1 MGRNRSGLKKYML
14 LLFAV
19 VLLLLLQGCGI
30 DPVPEWQ
37 IQKDV
42 MAFAPE
48 WNSAVTI
55 NNFSILRRVSDEEE
69 KSEEIQVKLDGQTN
83 TVHAMR
89 YYTVSYFY
97 EKGNGWTF
105 SDIEVDNTDL
115 WETTP
120 LVGPDVA
127 LAKEAL
133 MGKMLYVGKDTWV
146 IDEETLQDVRIEGE
160 SFEKGELEAT
170 MYCTVTL
177 KNEYVEV
184 TGSASVL
191 CQYNGTY
198 TEETAEEDAAQK
210 PGWYVTSCAVGDD
223 YTYRYRSDIDPEVT
237 VDSVMDIL
245 DKGKFKFSKTWG
257 EYQYVQMQRDN
268 IQDLVLET
276 AYPTEKGENCICKGQ
291 FTYATELATFD
302 VTYLIKMSYDLETA
316 YWTYIAEEIEYTAEC
331 VEVKLPK
338 KWSGTYY
345 SWNDYGVD
353 LKFTSVK
360 SDHSIEAV
368 YTFYSLDSDASNP
381 IGSYKM
387 EGTYNPETLHI
398 WLNGTEWINKP
409 SGYSFL
415 NISGYLCV
423 DSNSIVGSSN
433 SFHVFADSVVQHIK
447 NSPTVCDELLYLT
460 DTQVKEL
467 QTAIAKIQKKHGVS
481 AILLLTNT
489 NEDSWEYLK
498 SYALRQYD
506 KVQCNDIG
514 LFCLNNIGEHAA
526 GWRGNVLDDFNP
538 FNDVKVISHYQLYQY
553 DKAFQAY
560 LYALNKFLGGK
571 DSDLTFSW

>member
-1 MGRNRSGLKKYML
+1 MRWNRNSLQKYML
-14 LLFAV
+14 LLLAV
-19 VLLLLLQGCGI
+19 VMLPLLQGCGV

-37 IQKDV
+37 IQADV

-48 WNSAVTI
+48 WDPAATI
-55 NNFSILRRVSDEEE
+55 NSFSILRRVSNEEE
-69 KSEEIQVKLDGQTN
+69 KTEEIQVKLDGQTN

-97 EKGNGWTF
+97 EKGDGWTF

-115 WETTP
+115 WETKP
-120 LVGPDVA
+120 LVGPNVA
-127 LAKEAL
+127 LAQEVL
-133 MGKMLYVGKDTWV
+133 MGKMLYVGDDTWV
-146 IDEETLQDVRIEGE
+146 INEETLQDVRIENE
-160 SFEKGELEAT
+160 SFEKGETEAT
-170 MYCTVTL
+170 MYCTVIL
-177 KNEYVEV
+177 ENEYVKV

-198 TEETAEEDAAQK
+198 TDEAEEEDAGQK

-237 VDSVMDIL
+237 VDSVMNML
-245 DKGKFKFSKTWG
+245 DKRRFKFGKTWG
-257 EYQYVQMQRDN
+257 NYQYVWMQRDN
-268 IQDLVLET
+268 IRDLVLET
-276 AYPTEKGENCICKGQ
+276 SYPTKKGENCICKGQ

-302 VTYLIKMSYDLETA
+302 VTYLIKLSYDLETA
-316 YWTYIAEEIEYTAEC
+316 NWTYVPDEIEYTAEC
-331 VEVKLPK
+331 VDVKLPK

-345 SWNDYGVD
+345 SWNDYGAD

-368 YTFYSLDSDASNP
+368 FTFYSLDSDASDHL
-381 IGSYKM
+381 GSYKM
-387 EGTYNPETLHI
+387 KGTYDPETLHI
-398 WLNGTEWINKP
+398 RLDGTEWIDKP

-415 NISGYLCV
+415 NINGYLCV
-423 DSNSIVGSSN
+423 DNNSIVGSSD

-467 QTAIAKIQKKHGVS
+467 QTAIAKIQKKHGVGTV
-481 AILLLTNT
+481 LLLTNT
-489 NEDSWEYLK
+489 NKDTWEYLRTYVNRENK
-498 SYALRQYD
+498 KLQLGE
-506 KVQCNDIG
+506 IG
-514 LFCLNNIGEHAA
+514 AFCLNSTGDTQS
-526 GWRGNVLDDFNP
+526 GWWGDVLDDFHP
-538 FNDVKVISHYQLYQY
+538 YDDDEVCAFYYSQQY

-560 LYALNKFLGGK
+560 LYALNRFLGGK